1 MKNVLVLAA
10 ATSLSL
16 AACGQPSRDNVNEPA
31 ATAADGT
38 ATAGADGPD
47 AANTLPPTMGGTDTG
62 AQAAMMPQDNVA
74 AAASG
79 DQFEI
84 QSSQLVLERSR
95 NEEVKRFARMMVED
109 HRSSTQRLKAVSQ
122 QAGLNAPRAAMLAKH
137 QTKLDELRAATTNMD
152 QMYLGQQ
159 REAHAQ
165 AIALYE
171 GMSSAEGMPKPL
183 GMFAREILPKVQAH
197 AAMLAKMNIA
207 TAAN

>member
-1 MKNVLVLAA
+1 M
-10 ATSLSL
+10 AT
-16 AACGQPSRDNVNEPA
+16 V
-31 ATAADGT
+31 
-38 ATAGADGPD
+38 GASGPD
-47 AANTLPPTMGGTDTG
+47 AANTLPPIMSGTG
-62 AQAAMMPQDNVA
+62 AGVQAAMTPQDNIA

-95 NEEVKRFARMMVED
+95 NEEVKRFARLMVED

-122 QAGLNAPRAAMLAKH
+122 QAGLNAPLPAMLAAH

-152 QMYLGQQ
+152 QIYLGQQ

-171 GMSSAEGMPKPL
+171 AIGSAEGMPKPL
-183 GMFAREILPKVQAH
+183 GLFAREILPKVQAH
-197 AAMLAKMNIA
+197 AAMLTKMNIP